1 MWDDETAGKNLTE
14 CVVGDGFPEGVRVD
28 VFLAQKFEGY
38 SRVFF
43 QKCLDN
49 NRVYLNGRPC
59 QRSCKVWPGNVLEID
74 WPPAPNKTLSPEN
87 IPLDILMEVFD

>member
-1 MWDDETAGKNLTE
+1 MAENGGRRGGCNMWDDETAEKNLTE

-28 VFLAQKFEGY
+28 LFLAQEFEGY

-59 QRSCKVWPGNVLEID
+59 PSSCKVFPGNV
-74 WPPAPNKTLSPEN
+74 
-87 IPLDILMEVFD
+87 